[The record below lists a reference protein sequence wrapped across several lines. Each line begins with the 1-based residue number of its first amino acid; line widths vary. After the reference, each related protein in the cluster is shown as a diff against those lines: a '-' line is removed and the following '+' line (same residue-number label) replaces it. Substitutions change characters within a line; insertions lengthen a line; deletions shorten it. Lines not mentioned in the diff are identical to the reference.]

1 MSEIPRVKRR
11 SPRALFSR
19 EDTEFTPWLEQHI
32 DRLSE
37 VLGLSLSIIERER
50 ETPTGFSIDLF
61 VEDQDSG
68 EEGVIECQLES
79 TDHDHLGKLLT
90 YSTAYETELVIWLV
104 SDARYEH
111 EKAIDWLNES
121 TKKLFYL
128 VQIEA
133 IEVGDEVSLL
143 FTPLATPSPE
153 VKGVGESKREPS
165 ERNQKQEQFWTELL
179 ERSSADFGL
188 FDNISPK
195 QQGYIT
201 KGSGVAGVRY
211 CYRIR
216 NDWADA
222 GFYIDTGDAD
232 LNFDVFDRLYDQRE
246 EIEAAIDYD
255 VDWHRLEESRACRIT
270 IKFDAYGLND
280 EEHWPQLQDDMID
293 AMRQFHSVFG
303 RKLQKLAI

>member
-1 MSEIPRVKRR
+1 MSEIPRVRR
-11 SPRALFSR
+11 QSPRALFSR
-19 EDTEFTPWLEQHI
+19 EDTEFTPWLERHI

-37 VLGLSLSIIERER
+37 VLGLSLTVIERER

-133 IEVGDEVSLL
+133 IEVGDELSLL

-153 VKGVGESKREPS
+153 VKSVGESKREPN
-165 ERNQKQEQFWTELL
+165 EREQKQERFWTELL
-179 ERSSADFGL
+179 ERTPADFTL
-188 FDNISPK
+188 FDTIAPK

-216 NDWADA
+216 NDWSDA

-232 LNFDVFDRLYDQRE
+232 LNFQIFDDLYAQRD
-246 EIEAAIDYD
+246 EIEAEIEYD

-270 IKFDAYGLND
+270 IPIDSSGLTD
-280 EEHWPQLQDDMID
+280 EAQWPGLQDEMID
-293 AMRQFHSVFG
+293 AMEQFHSVFG
-303 RKLQKLAI
+303 RKLQELAI